1 MAKRYFTNFPEISYN
16 NFTIKDITV
25 SAQVINK
32 YVNLPYIYQAFE
44 IDGERPDQIANEFY
58 DDSYMS
64 WIIFYANKT
73 VDPYYEWFLN
83 ETDFQDFLIKKYGSV
98 ETSIKTILEFRPNW
112 YDDNRELSVNQFNSM
127 FGSYTAPHSK
137 YWDTNYDDNGN
148 LLSYTRK
155 ISNDVVN
162 TNKLIKLKVDNDDDL
177 ETGDLLDI
185 KVAPNGSTVGV
196 AEVLSVSNTGVYIKN
211 VLGDIANSYYLVID
225 SDVTNYAQIIEYSSD
240 YDITADTWTSTNIAA
255 DEYIYWAPYTVF
267 DMEREK
273 NDQKRNVKMIDP
285 AMALKIANSIEDEL
299 DGREL

>member
-1 MAKRYFTNFPEISYN
+1 MAKRYFTNFPEINYN
-16 NFTIKDITV
+16 NFTVKDITV

-32 YVNLPYIYQAFE
+32 YVNLPYTYQAFE

>member
-1 MAKRYFTNFPEISYN
+1 MAKRYFTNFPEINYN
-16 NFTIKDITV
+16 NFTVKDITV

-32 YVNLPYIYQAFE
+32 YVNLPYTYQAFE

-240 YDITADTWTSTNIAA
+240 YDITADTWTSTNIAT